1 MQNQNTYN
9 GWTNYATWRVNLEII
24 DGYARAFLSIDARD
38 MWPREVRDDDA
49 YSLSKQLEEYA
60 EEVVS
65 GYGQV
70 EGLAMD
76 YARAFLSEVNWYEI
90 AEHLLNAIRDEVAA

>member
-1 MQNQNTYN
+1 MGYTINNSDTRYN

-24 DGYARAFLSIDARD
+24 DGIDARD

-76 YARAFLSEVNWYEI
+76 YARAFLSDVNWYEI
-90 AEHLLNAIRDEVAA
+90 AEHLLDAIRDEVAV

>member
-1 MQNQNTYN
+1 MQNQNTHN

-24 DGYARAFLSIDARD
+24 DRIDARD
-38 MWPREVRDDDA
+38 MWPSEVRDDDA
-49 YSLSKQLEEYA
+49 YSLSKQLEEHA

-76 YARAFLSEVNWYEI
+76 YARAFLSDVNWYEI
-90 AEHLLNAIRDEVAA
+90 AEYLLDAIRDEVAA

>member
-1 MQNQNTYN
+1 MQNQNTHN
-9 GWTNYATWRVNLEII
+9 GWTNYATWRVNLEVI
-24 DGYARAFLSIDARD
+24 DGIDARD

-65 GYGQV
+65 GYGEV
-70 EGLAMD
+70 DGLAMD
-76 YARAFLSEVNWYEI
+76 YARAFLSGVNWYEI
-90 AEHLLNAIRDEVAA
+90 AEHLLDAIRDEVAA

>member
-1 MQNQNTYN
+1 MQSEKTYN

-24 DGYARAFLSIDARD
+24 DGIDARD
-38 MWPREVRDDDA
+38 MWPREVRNDDA

-76 YARAFLSEVNWYEI
+76 YARAFLSDVNWYEI
-90 AEHLLNAIRDEVAA
+90 AEHLLDAIRDEVAA